1 MPKKEQGKQYTAVER
16 HKILKY
22 PKGCKIYKTPNYYLF
37 IHTLAVLFMQR

>member
-1 MPKKEQGKQYTAVER
+1 MPKKGHGKQITAVEP

-22 PKGCKIYKTPNYYLF
+22 PKGCKFYKTLNYFLF